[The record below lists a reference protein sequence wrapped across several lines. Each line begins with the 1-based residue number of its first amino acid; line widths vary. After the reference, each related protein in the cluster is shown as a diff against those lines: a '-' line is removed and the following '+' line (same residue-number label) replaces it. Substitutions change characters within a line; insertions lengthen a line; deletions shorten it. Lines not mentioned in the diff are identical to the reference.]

1 MKTKIVLCL
10 LTLSAPLLAA
20 ELKISYGYA
29 AHQNKRPYQED
40 RFTHTIINGGQFFG
54 VYDGHGGNK
63 VSSFLKDNLHT
74 YFQECLG
81 KSRKQRFEYAF
92 AKAEEYALTNYNEG
106 STALVAY
113 VDMDNV
119 LHYAWVGDSR
129 ALLENNGTVQFATQ
143 DHKPERADEKDRIE
157 KAGGQIYFYGV
168 WRVNGLAV
176 SRSIGD
182 RKMKDAGQGQ
192 IIAVPEYEQMQLS
205 ENNHFMIMASDG
217 LWDKVSNEEAVEMV
231 TQALQNK
238 KPLNDIAQDLQNA
251 AIEKGSR
258 DNITVCVIKF
268 DW

>member
-1 MKTKIVLCL
+1 MQRKIVLCL
-10 LTLSAPLLAA
+10 LAVSAQFLTASV
-20 ELKISYGYA
+20 KVTYGYST
-29 AHQNKRPYQED
+29 HQNKKPYQED
-40 RFTHTIINGGQFFG
+40 RFTYANVNGGQFFG

-63 VSSFLKDNLHT
+63 VSSFLKYNLHA

-92 AKAEEYALTNYNEG
+92 ARAEEYVLTNYDDG

-113 VDMDNV
+113 IDRESV

-129 ALLENNGTVQFATQ
+129 AVLENNGTVQFATQ
-143 DHKPERADEKDRIE
+143 DHKPDRVHEKERIERA
-157 KAGGQIYFYGV
+157 GGKVWWHGV

-182 RKMKDAGQGQ
+182 RKLKNAGQGQ
-192 IIAVPEYEQMQLS
+192 IIADPDWEQIYLKKS
-205 ENNHFMIMASDG
+205 NHFMIMASDG
-217 LWDKVSNEEAVEMV
+217 LWDVITNEEAVAMV
-231 TQALQNK
+231 TRALQNK
-238 KPLNDIAQDLQNA
+238 KPLNKIAQELQDA
-251 AIEKGSR
+251 AIKKGST